1 MYAGGKQTSTLA
13 LTRGSI
19 SSPPFFTFMT
29 GFPLII
35 LADLE
40 LGVLLPQTPKQHLLQ
55 SLDKTLMYSYYQHH
69 HSVSAMLLFYLLLFV
84 PAMPVRQALYPEALS
99 YHSCLTFDIV
109 MYKCVGLHSQLS
121 WEHVAW
127 SQVKYA

>member
-1 MYAGGKQTSTLA
+1 
-13 LTRGSI
+13 
-19 SSPPFFTFMT
+19 MT

-69 HSVSAMLLFYLLLFV
+69 HSISAMLLFYLLLFV
-84 PAMPVRQALYPEALS
+84 PAMPVRQALYSEALS